1 MKALLARLIG
11 NPRVVHLPPE
21 ECVFCQIVSRKHK
34 DAQTIIYEDDTIVI
48 FPDIRPAAVGHYQ
61 IVTKKHILNVDTL
74 IENPTKEHYNL
85 GTLSDSLIYL
95 YM

>member
-11 NPRVVHLPPE
+11 NPRVVHLSPE

-34 DAQTIIYEDDTIVI
+34 DSQTIIYEDDTIVI

-61 IVTKKHILNVDTL
+61 IVSKKHILNVDTL

-85 GTLSDSLIYL
+85 GTLSDSF
-95 YM
+95 